1 MKMFSPYALKSE
13 HDATELTVSD
23 RYQWI
28 KFRVFDLTL
37 EHLERQGLEGD
48 TIPPSAL
55 QDHIASAISVA
66 LQGNSTG
73 LNQRERTALI
83 DDVMNEIVG
92 FGPLQPFL
100 DDSAI
105 DDIVVNGPNAVYV
118 ERAGKLEEA
127 HVRFRD
133 AAHLMNIIQR
143 IVSPI
148 GRRIDESTPYVDGRL
163 PDGSRVH
170 AIIPPVA
177 LEGPIL
183 SIRKFKRIPLS
194 GKDLV
199 RGGSIAAETLDYLA
213 AAVAGRRNILICGGT
228 GTGKTTLMNVLSSYI
243 GTHERLVTIE
253 DAAEL
258 QLQKTHVVRL
268 ETRPASP
275 EGAKEVSARDL
286 MRNAL
291 RMRPDRIILGE
302 VRSSEAIEML
312 QAMGT
317 GHDGSMTTIHANG
330 PRDALERLEML
341 MGLHGFSADLNAVR
355 RFIASAV
362 DMVVHVVRRPDA
374 SRGVAAICEV
384 TGFEGGVYVLRESF
398 RSTDDV
404 TRRKETR

>member
-1 MKMFSPYALKSE
+1 MNSFMPYAFKSE
-13 HDATELTVSD
+13 TEAAETAASD

-37 EHLERQGLEGD
+37 EHLERQGLDGD
-48 TIPPSAL
+48 TMPVAAL
-55 QDHIASAISVA
+55 QDQIGGAISVA
-66 LQGNSTG
+66 LLDNGAA
-73 LNQRERTALI
+73 LNQRERVALI
-83 DDVMNEIVG
+83 DDVLNEIVG
-92 FGPLQPFL
+92 LGPLQPFL
-100 DDSAI
+100 EDADV
-105 DDIVVNGPNAVYV
+105 DDIVVNGPAAIYV
-118 ERAGKLEEA
+118 ERFGNLEET

-148 GRRIDESTPYVDGRL
+148 GRRVDEATPYVDGRL

-170 AIIPPVA
+170 VIIPPVA
-177 LEGPIL
+177 LEGPVL
-183 SIRKFKRIPLS
+183 SIRKFKKIPLS
-194 GKDLV
+194 GKDMV
-199 RGGSIAAETLDYLA
+199 RNGSMTADMLDFLSDAIAGKKN
-213 AAVAGRRNILICGGT
+213 VLICGGT
-228 GTGKTTLMNVLSSYI
+228 GTGKTTLLNVLSSYI
-243 GTHERLVTIE
+243 GAKERLVTIE

-258 QLQKTHVVRL
+258 QLQKSHVVRL

-275 EGAKEVSARDL
+275 DGACAVSARDL

-317 GHDGSMTTIHANG
+317 GHDGSMATIHANG

-362 DMVVHVVRRPDA
+362 DLVVHVVRRPDA
-374 SRGVAAICEV
+374 SRGIAAVCEI
-384 TGFEGGVYVLRESF
+384 TGFEGGTYLLREIMHSEA
-398 RSTDDV
+398 DMA
-404 TRRKETR
+404 RRKDVR

>member
-1 MKMFSPYALKSE
+1 MNSFAPYALKSE
-13 HDATELTVSD
+13 TETVDLAVSD

-37 EHLERQGLEGD
+37 EHLEQQGLDGD
-48 TIPPSAL
+48 TVPPAAL
-55 QDHIASAISVA
+55 QDHIAGAISVA
-66 LQGNSTG
+66 LQGNGTA
-73 LNQRERTALI
+73 LNQRERAVLI

-92 FGPLQPFL
+92 LGPLQPFL
-100 DDSAI
+100 DDGSI
-105 DDIVVNGPNAVYV
+105 DDIVVNGPNSVYV
-118 ERAGKLEEA
+118 ERAGNLEEA

-148 GRRIDESTPYVDGRL
+148 GRRVDEATPYVDGRL

-170 AIIPPVA
+170 VIIPPVA

-183 SIRKFKRIPLS
+183 SIRKFKRTPMS

-199 RGGSIAAETLDYLA
+199 RSGSMTAEMLEYLS
-213 AAVAGRRNILICGGT
+213 AAVANKRNILICGGT

-243 GTHERLVTIE
+243 GVKERLVTIE

-258 QLQKTHVVRL
+258 QLQKAHVVRL

-317 GHDGSMTTIHANG
+317 GHDGSMATIHANA

-362 DMVVHVVRRPDA
+362 DIVVHVVRRPDA

-384 TGFEGGVYVLRESF
+384 TGFEGGVYMLREGLHAA
-398 RSTDDV
+398 DD
-404 TRRKETR
+404 TARRKEIR